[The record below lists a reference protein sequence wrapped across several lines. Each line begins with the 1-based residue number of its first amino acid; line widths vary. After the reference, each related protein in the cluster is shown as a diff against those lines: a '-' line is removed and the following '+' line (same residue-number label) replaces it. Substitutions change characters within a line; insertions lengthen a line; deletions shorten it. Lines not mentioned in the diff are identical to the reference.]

1 MWSTDQHLARC
12 IDPQLFSSQ
21 QLGFPRSN
29 TKVSKNVSE
38 SKCQVDVTIH
48 IVQVEPR
55 RLEPGQS
62 HAAARDRV
70 AARGHRVHL
79 RDRSEVRMALGD
91 K

>member
-1 MWSTDQHLARC
+1 M
-12 IDPQLFSSQ
+12 
-21 QLGFPRSN
+21 
-29 TKVSKNVSE
+29 SE